1 MKHGGS
7 GKKSEGPG
15 KREEERNNKTMTKQ
29 CNVKEYTR
37 HKAMSEEGMKGGRS
51 KASTST
57 CRSRAHIT
65 FSSLTSHFYPISPKP
80 PFEITKKVS
89 LFWVEPNQLCAK
101 MLNAEDLRSKHLN
114 RYYKN

>member
-37 HKAMSEEGMKGGRS
+37 HKAMSEEGRKEEGIHVDMPQP
-51 KASTST
+51 
-57 CRSRAHIT
+57 RAHYILFINIAFLSFFSEAT
-65 FSSLTSHFYPISPKP
+65 F
-80 PFEITKKVS
+80 
-89 LFWVEPNQLCAK
+89 
-101 MLNAEDLRSKHLN
+101 
-114 RYYKN
+114 